1 MSTLYHGQFFIQQTD
16 AVLSRNSSSINGS
29 GIFYN
34 SQARQQARLPTT
46 SSPKT
51 IFFLTKFLV
60 VIKFAQMVGSNISF
74 DKKLN
79 QDIIMMQHILRFL
92 QVHRNSLKCL
102 CTLYLINSILQIFI
116 HEKLSMKLQLNNE
129 KTHVDPWSHIA
140 NF

>member
-74 DKKLN
+74 DK
-79 QDIIMMQHILRFL
+79 DIIMMQHILTFL

-140 NF
+140 TF

>member
-102 CTLYLINSILQIFI
+102 CTLYLINSVLQIFI

-140 NF
+140 TF